1 MEPGFTDE
9 VRTTLARRGHQVTVH
24 PASAEFGGAQMILV
38 QPGSRHLMVGSD
50 FRREA
55 YGIAW

>member
-1 MEPGFTDE
+1 MVVLQEP
-9 VRTTLARRGHQVTVH
+9 
-24 PASAEFGGAQMILV
+24 SAEFGGAQAIVVLPNGV
-38 QPGSRHLMVGSD
+38 RMVGSD